1 MPRNAAG
8 TYTLPASNP
17 VVTGTPIQ
25 SGGWANPTMSDIGNE
40 ITNSLDRGG
49 RGGMTGPFG
58 VTDGSAVAPGLR
70 FTNDPDNG
78 LYRDVANSWWLAAG
92 GLAIMQVTSTG
103 VTLAPGMIASNFG
116 ASVDQNDGIP
126 PDFIKGDLW
135 FESDTG
141 NFYVQYQN
149 PDLTFSVVGLNSVS
163 AGPYVPLASVGVANG
178 VASLDSTGK
187 VPSAQLPV
195 TTPPGT
201 VFDFAGLLAQ
211 IPVGYL
217 NCDGASYT
225 TAGQPTLFAAI
236 GYIWGGGGANF
247 NVPNLSRRATV
258 GAGGTATGTLGNVVG
273 NVGGEE
279 THLLTLAELA
289 SHAHGGVQAGVAG
302 ADGTGAIVS
311 AGTTFSSTFAV
322 GSNTAHNTVQ
332 PSAVMLKIIKT

>member
-163 AGPYVPLASVGVANG
+163 AGPYVPLASVGAING
-178 VASLDSTGK
+178 VAPLDPSAK
-187 VPSAQLPV
+187 VPSVNLYMGVAFGIATLDGSVKIPIAQFNMSPLTNSLGANVPF
-195 TTPPGT
+195 GT
-201 VFDFAGLLAQ
+201 VSTYVTGPQVAQ
-211 IPVGYL
+211 GVSGTWFVSGTILCSGGPL
-217 NCDGASYT
+217 NPFFNAKLWDGTTIIAST
-225 TAGQPTLFAAI
+225 SVALDG
-236 GYIWGGGGANF
+236 
-247 NVPNLSRRATV
+247 SV
-258 GAGGTATGTLGNVVG
+258 GAVIPLSLSGIITNPAGNLRISASNSRDGSGQLTANI
-273 NVGGEE
+273 N
-279 THLLTLAELA
+279 
-289 SHAHGGVQAGVAG
+289 
-302 ADGTGAIVS
+302 DGTTKASTITAIRI
-311 AGTTFSSTFAV
+311 A
-322 GSNTAHNTVQ
+322 
-332 PSAVMLKIIKT
+332 